1 MPFYRSRE
9 DRECLASSMGV
20 AIAEKVLA
28 RILDV
33 RSLSTSEETLREE
46 GMALILTRRGLRS
59 AKNLEVRRQMMGVAR
74 EN

>member
-9 DRECLASSMGV
+9 DREGLASSMGV

>member
-9 DRECLASSMGV
+9 DREGLASSMGV

-28 RILDV
+28 RILDS

>member
-9 DRECLASSMGV
+9 DREGLASSMGV

-33 RSLSTSEETLREE
+33 RSLSTSKETLREE